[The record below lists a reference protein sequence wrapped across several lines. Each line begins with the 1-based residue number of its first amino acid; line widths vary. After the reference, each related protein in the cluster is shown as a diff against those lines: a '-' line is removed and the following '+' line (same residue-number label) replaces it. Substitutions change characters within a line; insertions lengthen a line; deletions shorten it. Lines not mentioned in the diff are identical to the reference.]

1 MNAPLGAVSSS
12 RRSIQIEDAAT
23 RQSIVRHDPG
33 RADRHHCACGF
44 AVGQKCDV
52 VIMVGRIM
60 PVTMIGM
67 HHIDHFFVD
76 MTMLGYLILMFG
88 HDLPQIR

>member
-1 MNAPLGAVSSS
+1 MNTPLGAVSSS

-23 RQSIVRHDPG
+23 GQSIICRDPG

-52 VIMVGRIM
+52 VIMVGPIM
-60 PVTMIGM
+60 SMTMIGV
-67 HHIDHFFVD
+67 HNIGHFIVN

-88 HDLPQIR
+88 HDLF